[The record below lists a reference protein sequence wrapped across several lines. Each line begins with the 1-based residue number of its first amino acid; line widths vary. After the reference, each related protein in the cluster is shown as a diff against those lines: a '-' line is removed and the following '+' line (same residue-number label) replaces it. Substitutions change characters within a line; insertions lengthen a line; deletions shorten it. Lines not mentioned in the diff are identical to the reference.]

1 VDDFNV
7 LANAVGIPTPP
18 LTNEGFADMKKVNEL
33 GINNYPYLDA
43 WRHGSAKKT
52 KAREEIAKRL
62 NYDNVFTQ
70 FDPGDN
76 TMNVFAKG
84 SDGSRFLLQEID
96 INELIGP
103 EEDSRLFSTLETFFE
118 RAMTKTT
125 Y

>member
-1 VDDFNV
+1 
-7 LANAVGIPTPP
+7 
-18 LTNEGFADMKKVNEL
+18 
-33 GINNYPYLDA
+33 
-43 WRHGSAKKT
+43 
-52 KAREEIAKRL
+52 
-62 NYDNVFTQ
+62 
-70 FDPGDN
+70 
-76 TMNVFAKG
+76 MNVFAKG